1 MVMKF
6 YFFPVYTVRSSWL
19 GDVFN
24 GLGETSVGD
33 PNEEPVELSNDI
45 THDGSPAQAI
55 VSEAFRLSFQISKN
69 VSKVN
74 TK

>member
-1 MVMKF
+1 M
-6 YFFPVYTVRSSWL
+6 
-19 GDVFN
+19 GD
-24 GLGETSVGD
+24 L
-33 PNEEPVELSNDI
+33 NEEPVELSNDI